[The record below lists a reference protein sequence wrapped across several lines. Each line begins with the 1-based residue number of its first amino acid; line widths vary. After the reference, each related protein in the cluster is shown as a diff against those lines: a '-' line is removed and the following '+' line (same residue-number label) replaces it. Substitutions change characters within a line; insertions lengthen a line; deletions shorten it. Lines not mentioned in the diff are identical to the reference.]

1 MGLDL
6 IGLGSAIIDF
16 VPGSRGPLSL
26 VRSFTPSAGGAVANI
41 MVAASRLGL
50 RTGLIGCIGDDEFGD
65 FIVRDLRSEGV
76 DTSCLKRV
84 KDRRTGIAFYS
95 IDEKGERH
103 YLFYRFPGYSDP
115 ESMLRIEDLDED
127 YIASSRML
135 HFSESMLRRKDTR
148 GVVFK
153 ALRIAKE
160 NNVQV
165 SYDPNVREA
174 LWEGI
179 GELQRVQREALA
191 LTDVFLS
198 TLREASLITGSKE
211 PDKVVTQI
219 LALGPS
225 IIVIRGRNQYQIIT
239 REETFKVPVF
249 RVKAADTS
257 GAGDAFD
264 AGFLAGFLKGLSLE
278 KAVMLGNAVAALK
291 IMKVGTRSGLPKI
304 GEALKFIEE
313 RTGLKLSKTIS

>member
-16 VPGSRGPLSL
+16 VPGSKGPLSL

-65 FIVRDLRSEGV
+65 FIVQDLRSEGV
-76 DTSCLKRV
+76 DTGCLKRV

-135 HFSESMLRRKDTR
+135 HFSESMLRRRDTR

-160 NNVQV
+160 NDVQV
-165 SYDPNVREA
+165 SYDPNVRET
-174 LWEGI
+174 LWEGR

-198 TLREASLITGSKE
+198 TLREASLITGSLKE

-219 LALGPS
+219 LALGSS
-225 IIVIRGRNQYQIIT
+225 IIVIRGRNQCHIIT

-264 AGFLAGFLKGLSLE
+264 AGFLAGFLKGLPLE
-278 KAVMLGNAVAALK
+278 KAAMLGNAVAALK
-291 IMKVGTRSGLPKI
+291 IMKVGTRSGLPKL

-313 RTGLKLSKTIS
+313 RTGLKL